1 MINGLIFRLRDKY
14 TEKYFDS
21 FLFTSHFDAH
31 SLNQGRTWLVCAMY
45 SLLLCQQWQEGGY
58 TDRCPVISPPLVF
71 SRGISAGMG
80 SGAGRGGG
88 GWYTLGLCPQCW
100 HASFQFFVSLK
111 WLWPRTNRQHSHSK
125 QWNDNCFEVTEN
137 CFTVTFRH
145 HIVPFPDSSL
155 VWKNGRPHNTSVVMK
170 MQSSVYCLG
179 EPSAPLPVQ
188 KKCFSFGEA

>member
-1 MINGLIFRLRDKY
+1 MCHVLTAAVPAVTRRWLHRQVSCHLSSLGFLKGDLCRNGKR
-14 TEKYFDS
+14 
-21 FLFTSHFDAH
+21 
-31 SLNQGRTWLVCAMY
+31 
-45 SLLLCQQWQEGGY
+45 GG
-58 TDRCPVISPPLVF
+58 
-71 SRGISAGMG
+71 A
-80 SGAGRGGG
+80 GG
-88 GWYTLGLCPQCW
+88 GWYTLGLCPYCW

-155 VWKNGRPHNTSVVMK
+155 VWKNGMPHNTSVVMK

-179 EPSAPLPVQ
+179 KPSAPLPVQ